1 MEANITA
8 TTCHIAMPGSKRVN
22 LDASFPYRGHQWLGS
37 ESAAA
42 RRGTGVI

>member
-1 MEANITA
+1 MGANITA
-8 TTCHIAMPGSKRVN
+8 TNCRSVMPGSKRSN
-22 LDASFPYRGHQWLGS
+22 LDAPFAYPRHQWLGT